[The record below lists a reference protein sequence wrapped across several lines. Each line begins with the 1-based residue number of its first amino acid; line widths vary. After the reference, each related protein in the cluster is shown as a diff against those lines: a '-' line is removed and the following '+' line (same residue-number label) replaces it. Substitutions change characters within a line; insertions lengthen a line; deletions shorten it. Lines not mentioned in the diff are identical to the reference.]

1 MLQQTLFPT
10 ILNPELNLVQ
20 AVLNTMILLVGIV
33 VVKVIENQ
41 AMKTTV
47 ALGVPNHP
55 NLTLKSQIKNMEVMA
70 VIMEVITMGMVV
82 ILQVIQVIMG
92 QVIMRKVIIKAVP
105 PIKMEIKDGLV
116 MLLMAIQL
124 KWVRKTKFPK

>member
-1 MLQQTLFPT
+1 
-10 ILNPELNLVQ
+10 
-20 AVLNTMILLVGIV
+20 MILLVGI

-47 ALGVPNHP
+47 VLGVPNHQ

-70 VIMEVITMGMVV
+70 QVIMEVITMGMVV
-82 ILQVIQVIMG
+82 ILQVIQVIMA
-92 QVIMRKVIIKAVP
+92 QVIMRKVIIKAVL

>member
-1 MLQQTLFPT
+1 LCL
-10 ILNPELNLVQ
+10 ELLELDS
-20 AVLNTMILLVGIV
+20 VLDLIWLGIV
-33 VVKVIENQ
+33 SVVAKQ

-47 ALGVPNHP
+47 VLGVPNHQ
-55 NLTLKSQIKNMEVMA
+55 NLTLKSQIKNMVMG

-82 ILQVIQVIMG
+82 ILQVIQVIMA
-92 QVIMRKVIIKAVP
+92 QVIMRKVIIKAVL

-124 KWVRKTKFPK
+124 KWGRKTKFPK